1 MATNAPGKHYREG
14 LTLAEFFRKFPDDAT
29 AEAWFAKTRWPDGPH
44 CPDCD
49 SERVQ
54 SGAAHPTMPYRCRDC
69 RKRFSVRTGT
79 VMAQSKLGYQT
90 WALATYL
97 LTTGIKGTS
106 SLKLH
111 RDLGIRQATAWH
123 LAHRIRE
130 TWAGQQ
136 AAPFA
141 GPVEADETYL
151 GGREP
156 NKHVWKRNPRA
167 IGGVGKTIVAGVKDR
182 ATNRISAAV
191 VPSTH
196 GRTLKRFVGQRMQ
209 PGAAIY
215 TDTHGAY
222 RGLPNHTAL
231 NHTVGEY
238 VRDQAH
244 INGLESFW
252 SLLKRGYH
260 GTYHH
265 MSRKHLDRYVQEFE
279 GRHNRRPLNTI
290 DQMTA
295 MVRGM
300 LGKRLRYRDLI
311 AGGPAYPRRPAD

>member
-1 MATNAPGKHYREG
+1 MAQKAPGKHYRKGISLIEI
-14 LTLAEFFRKFPDDAT
+14 TRKFPDDAT
-29 AEAWFAKTRWPDGPH
+29 AEAWFVETRWPDGVA
-44 CPDCD
+44 CPSCE
-49 SERVQ
+49 SENVLTVKTRKPQ
-54 SGAAHPTMPYRCRDC
+54 PYRCRAC
-69 RKRFSVRTGT
+69 RKHFSVKTGT
-79 VMAQSKLGYQT
+79 LMQGSKLGYRT

-106 SLKLH
+106 SLKLR
-111 RDLGIRQATAWH
+111 RDLGVTQKTAWH

-141 GPVEADETYL
+141 GPVEADETYV

-156 NKHVWKRNPRA
+156 NKHVGTRNPRA
-167 IGGVGKTIVAGVKDR
+167 IGGVGKAIVAGVKDR

-196 GRTLKRFVGQRMQ
+196 GRTLKRFVGQRMH

-238 VRDQAH
+238 VKGQAH
-244 INGLESFW
+244 TQGLESFW
-252 SLLKRGYH
+252 ATLKRGYH
-260 GTYHH
+260 GTLPPHEPEAPGT
-265 MSRKHLDRYVQEFE
+265 L
-279 GRHNRRPLNTI
+279 RRR
-290 DQMTA
+290 
-295 MVRGM
+295 VRGT
-300 LGKRLRYRDLI
+300 
-311 AGGPAYPRRPAD
+311 P

>member
-1 MATNAPGKHYREG
+1 MATNAPGKHYRKG

-29 AEAWFAKTRWPDGPH
+29 AEAWFAETRWPDGPRCPH
-44 CPDCD
+44 CNSD
-49 SERVQ
+49 RIQ
-54 SGAAHPTMPYRCRDC
+54 AKAAHPTMPYRCRDC

-79 VMAQSKLGYQT
+79 VMADSKLGYQA

-106 SLKLH
+106 SLKLR
-111 RDLGIRQATAWH
+111 RDLGVTQKTAWH

-130 TWAGQQ
+130 TWDRKHVT
-136 AAPFA
+136 FA
-141 GPVEADETYL
+141 GPVEADETYV

-156 NKHVWKRNPRA
+156 NKHVGKRNPRA
-167 IGGVGKTIVAGVKDR
+167 IGGVGKAIVAGVKDR
-182 ATNRISAAV
+182 ETNRISAAV

-196 GRTLKRFVGQRMQ
+196 GRTLKRFVGQHMR

-238 VRDQAH
+238 VNGQAH
-244 INGLESFW
+244 TNGLESFW
-252 SLLKRGYH
+252 ATLKRGYH
-260 GTYHH
+260 GTFHH
-265 MSRKHLDRYVQEFE
+265 MSRKHLDRYVAEFE
-279 GRHNRRPLNTI
+279 GRHNRRPLDTV
-290 DQMTA
+290 DQMA
-295 MVRGM
+295 VMAQGM
-300 LGKRLRYRDLI
+300 LGKQLTYRMLTKGD
-311 AGGPAYPRRPAD
+311 A